1 LVRAIEM
8 CTQVA
13 AHARCVSDVAA
24 ISRVAIYAAHGAA
37 DALIQRT
44 AALSHFI

>member
-1 LVRAIEM
+1 M

-13 AHARCVSDVAA
+13 AHARCVSDVKA
-24 ISRVAIYAAHGAA
+24 ISHVAIYAAHSAA
-37 DALIQRT
+37 DALIERI